1 MLNVFNDNPAFGVI
15 PLTDAINALKYV
27 PGRIGQLGLFS
38 GNGVATTSVAIEE
51 KNGIL
56 TLVAPSPRGGPG
68 QTIEKPKRNLRT
80 LSIPHFEINDAIMAE
95 EVQGVRA
102 WGSETAV
109 EMVQDKIT
117 ERDQIHVQSFEATSE
132 YSRVGAIKGVITYAD
147 GSELNLFAEFG
158 VSQIAEINFDLDNAN
173 PAKGAL
179 RKKCAQTTRMLT
191 DELGAMPYSSIHA
204 QCGDNFFDSLLA
216 HPEVI
221 NSYLNTD
228 MASVLRQGYVL
239 PGGGK
244 IYGAFEFGG
253 IVWENYR
260 GAVGSTRFVDSDKC
274 HLYPMGVPGLFK
286 TVWAPADYN
295 ETVNT
300 IGKRFYQKQYEMLN
314 GKGVHLD
321 VQMNELNYC
330 TRPRVLLK
338 GKRTA

>member
-1 MLNVFNDNPAFGVI
+1 MLDVFKSNAFGVI
-15 PLTDAINALKYV
+15 PLTDAINSLKYV

-38 GNGVATTSVAIEE
+38 GSGVATTSVAIEE

-56 TLVAPSPRGGPG
+56 TLVAPTPRGGPG
-68 QTIEKPKRNLRT
+68 QTIEKNKRNLRM
-80 LSIPHFEINDAIMAE
+80 LAIPHFEINDAIMAE

-102 WGSETAV
+102 WGSETAL
-109 EMVQDKIT
+109 EMVQEKIA
-117 ERDQIHVQSFEATSE
+117 ERDQIHVQSMEATSE
-132 YSRVGAIKGVITYAD
+132 FSRIGAVKGIVAYAD
-147 GSELNLFAEFG
+147 GSSLNLFNEFG
-158 VSQIAEINFDLDNAN
+158 VSQIAEINFDLENAS

-179 RKKCAQTTRMLT
+179 RKKCAQTVRLMTN
-191 DELGAMPYSSIHA
+191 ELGALPYSSIHA
-204 QCGDNFFDSLLA
+204 QCGDAFFDALLS

-221 NSYLNTD
+221 DSYKNTD
-228 MASVLRQGYVL
+228 MAYVLRQGYIL
-239 PGGGK
+239 PNGGK

-260 GAVGSTRFVDSDKC
+260 GAVGDTQFIDTDKC

-286 TVWAPADYN
+286 TVWAPADYI

-300 IGKRFYQKQYEMLN
+300 IGKRFYQKQYPMAN
-314 GKGVHLD
+314 GKGVNLD